1 MIQRIQTVWL
11 LLAAICLFALFLFPY
26 WQFADSSGMGHALK
40 VTGAYGT
47 VDGQAV
53 RQEAYWLQMI
63 AVIIVGLFPLYII
76 FQYKQRKLQRQ
87 LILVEVLAV
96 ILLAVWFNFNAKGA
110 LAAYGLEFSPQNIG
124 VGFFILPL
132 VLIFLF
138 MASAAIKKDE
148 KLIRSADRL
157 R

>member
-1 MIQRIQTVWL
+1 MKCKGMKLIGFFSQSTGFCLSLSEQNNTFMIQRIQTVWL

-63 AVIIVGLFPLYII
+63 SVIIVGLFPLYI
-76 FQYKQRKLQRQ
+76 
-87 LILVEVLAV
+87 
-96 ILLAVWFNFNAKGA
+96 
-110 LAAYGLEFSPQNIG
+110 
-124 VGFFILPL
+124 
-132 VLIFLF
+132 
-138 MASAAIKKDE
+138 
-148 KLIRSADRL
+148 
-157 R
+157 